1 MQIAILMGIEAKN
14 SMHSYDTYFSFH
26 TYILYFPLNDCM
38 SEYPFIKP
46 SKDGLFF
53 TFYFG
58 SLTSSK
64 V

>member
-1 MQIAILMGIEAKN
+1 MQIVIVMEIEPKN
-14 SMHSYDTYFSFH
+14 SMPFCDTCSSFH
-26 TYILYFPLNDCM
+26 TYILYFSLNDCM
-38 SEYPFIKP
+38 SEYPFIKL
-46 SKDGLFF
+46 SKDILFF